1 MAPARLGKKE
11 ESNSSVMGRIETRID
26 EWALNHA
33 HILLPISIIIAL
45 CLFIALCYAIV
56 GVSATESGMLR
67 NYLIRDV

>member
-1 MAPARLGKKE
+1 MAPVRLGKKE
-11 ESNSSVMGRIETRID
+11 ESNSSLMARID

-33 HILLPISIIIAL
+33 HILLPISIVIAL

-67 NYLIRDV
+67 NYLIRGI

>member
-1 MAPARLGKKE
+1 MAPVRLGKKE
-11 ESNSSVMGRIETRID
+11 ESNSSVMARID

-67 NYLIRDV
+67 NYIARGI

>member
-1 MAPARLGKKE
+1 MAPVRLGKKE
-11 ESNSSVMGRIETRID
+11 ESNSSLMARID

-56 GVSATESGMLR
+56 GVSATESGSVYNQLQR
-67 NYLIRDV
+67 II

>member
-1 MAPARLGKKE
+1 MAPVRLGKQEPK
-11 ESNSSVMGRIETRID
+11 SVMTRID

-45 CLFIALCYAIV
+45 CLLTALCYAIV

-67 NYLIRDV
+67 NYLIRGV

>member
-1 MAPARLGKKE
+1 MAPVRLGKKE
-11 ESNSSVMGRIETRID
+11 ESNSSLMARID

-56 GVSATESGMLR
+56 GVSATESGSVYNQLES
-67 NYLIRDV
+67 II

>member
-1 MAPARLGKKE
+1 MAPVRLGKQEPK
-11 ESNSSVMGRIETRID
+11 SSIMTRID

-56 GVSATESGMLR
+56 GVSATESGSVYNQLEK
-67 NYLIRDV
+67 IV

>member
-1 MAPARLGKKE
+1 MAPVRLGKKE
-11 ESNSSVMGRIETRID
+11 ESNSSLMARID

-33 HILLPISIIIAL
+33 HIFLPISIIIAL

-67 NYLIRDV
+67 NYLVRGV

>member
-1 MAPARLGKKE
+1 MTPVRLGKKE
-11 ESNSSVMGRIETRID
+11 ESNSSLMARID

-56 GVSATESGMLR
+56 GVSATESGSVYNQLQR
-67 NYLIRDV
+67 II

>member
-1 MAPARLGKKE
+1 MAPVRLGKQEPK
-11 ESNSSVMGRIETRID
+11 SVMDKID

-45 CLFIALCYAIV
+45 CLFTALCYAIV

-67 NYLIRDV
+67 NYLIRGV

>member
-1 MAPARLGKKE
+1 MTPVRLSKKE
-11 ESNSSVMGRIETRID
+11 SDSSDIMTRID

-45 CLFIALCYAIV
+45 CLFTALCYAIV

-67 NYLIRDV
+67 NYLIRGV

>member
-1 MAPARLGKKE
+1 MAPVRLGKKE
-11 ESNSSVMGRIETRID
+11 PKSVMTRID

-67 NYLIRDV
+67 NYLIRGI

>member
-1 MAPARLGKKE
+1 MDPVRLGKKE
-11 ESNSSVMGRIETRID
+11 ESNSSLMARID

-45 CLFIALCYAIV
+45 CLFTALCYAIV

-67 NYLIRDV
+67 NYLIRGI

>member
-1 MAPARLGKKE
+1 MAPVRLGKKE
-11 ESNSSVMGRIETRID
+11 ESNSSLMARID

-45 CLFIALCYAIV
+45 CLFTALCYAIV

-67 NYLIRDV
+67 NYIARGI

>member
-1 MAPARLGKKE
+1 MAPVRLGKKE
-11 ESNSSVMGRIETRID
+11 ESNPDIMTRID

-45 CLFIALCYAIV
+45 CLFTALCYAIV

-67 NYLIRDV
+67 NYLIRGI